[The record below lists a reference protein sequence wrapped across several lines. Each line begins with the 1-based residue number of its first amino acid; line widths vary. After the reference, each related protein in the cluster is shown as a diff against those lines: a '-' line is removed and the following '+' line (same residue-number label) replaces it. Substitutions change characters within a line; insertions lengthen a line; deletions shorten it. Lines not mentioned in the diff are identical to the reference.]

1 MNANNMPCR
10 WGVLNQY
17 AFLIRP
23 RQAGHATSELIDM
36 VFTLAEGILGVMD
49 LETVRGAY
57 VKTGSKASHWVKV
70 TKVHAPTLG
79 IDQAMSGTEPKHL
92 TDEYI
97 ATLGFDL
104 FA

>member
-1 MNANNMPCR
+1 MPCR
-10 WGVLNQY
+10 WGVLNQC
-17 AFLIRP
+17 ACLIRP
-23 RQAGHATSELIDM
+23 RQSGDATSELIDM

-97 ATLGFDL
+97 STLGFDL